1 MSPEQFR
8 CELDYGAALAV
19 AEKLLNRGLITPAEY
34 RKVRTALIRKYR
46 PVIGSL
52 KDSDTGNSPHE

>member
-1 MSPEQFR
+1 MSPAQFR
-8 CELDYGAALAV
+8 CEKEYGATLAV
-19 AEKLLNRGLITPAEY
+19 AERLLSRGLITPAEY

-52 KDSDTGNSPHE
+52 KDSDAGNSPHG